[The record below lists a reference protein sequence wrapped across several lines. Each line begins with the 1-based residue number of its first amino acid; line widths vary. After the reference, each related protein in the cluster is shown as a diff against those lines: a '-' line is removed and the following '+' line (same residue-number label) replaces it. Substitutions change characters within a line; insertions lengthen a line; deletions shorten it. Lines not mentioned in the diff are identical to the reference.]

1 MPPVERPDPASHYD
15 RVTDA
20 WQHLLGEDLHYGYF
34 ENRNAPLETATNAL
48 TQLLAAEAALQPGMS
63 VLDVGCGTGN
73 PALALAREYHCSVLG
88 ISTSEV
94 GIQRARARAA
104 AANMGH
110 QVSFELRDGT
120 ATNLNAESFDRVWVM
135 ESSHL
140 MPRKDLLLQECFR
153 VLRPGGRLVLCDLV
167 LLRPVPFS
175 EVLAHQKDLLILDK
189 VFGRA
194 LMRPLSEYTR
204 WAQEAGFCA
213 VVQTDISRETMPT
226 LARWRA
232 NAEAN
237 ASIVEELLGPEGL
250 AQFCMACDILQ
261 RFWLAW
267 LGYGIFVADRP
278 ARTQL

>member
-1 MPPVERPDPASHYD
+1 MPTVERPDSTSHYN

-34 ENRNAPLETATNAL
+34 ESPSLQLETATNAL
-48 TQLLAAEAALQPGMS
+48 TQLLAANAALQPGMS

-73 PALALAREYHCSVLG
+73 PALVLAREYNCSVLG
-88 ISTSEV
+88 ISVSEV
-94 GIQRARARAA
+94 GIQRARARASSSS
-104 AANMGH
+104 MSH

-120 ATNLNAESFDRVWVM
+120 ATNLDAESFDRVWVM

-153 VLRPGGRLVLCDLV
+153 VLRPGGRLVLCDIV

-175 EVLAHQKDLLILDK
+175 EFLAHQKDLLILDQ

-194 LMRPLSEYTR
+194 VMRPLSEYTR

-213 VVQTDISRETMPT
+213 ITETDISHETMPT

-232 NAEAN
+232 KAEAN
-237 ASIVEELLGPEGL
+237 SSIVAELLGSEGL
-250 AQFCMACDILQ
+250 AQFRMACDILQ
-261 RFWLAW
+261 RFWLDW
-267 LGYGIFVADRP
+267 LGYGIFVADRVG
-278 ARTQL
+278 